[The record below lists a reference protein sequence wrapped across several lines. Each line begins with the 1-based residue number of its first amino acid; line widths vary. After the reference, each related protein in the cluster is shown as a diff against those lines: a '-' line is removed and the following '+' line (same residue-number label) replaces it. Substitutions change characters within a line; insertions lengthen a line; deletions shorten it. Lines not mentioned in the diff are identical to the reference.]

1 MKKVRCLR
9 KPYTFMDLTIGKVYE
24 VIRENR
30 AFDTILIKDDTGYDN
45 WYVKDDFEIVEGED
59 K

>member
-1 MKKVRCLR
+1 MKEAQCIR
-9 KPYTFMDLTIGKVYE
+9 KPYTFIDLTIGKVYK
-24 VIRENR
+24 VLRENR

-45 WYVKDDFEIVEGED
+45 WYVKSDFKIAEGEW

>member
-1 MKKVRCLR
+1 
-9 KPYTFMDLTIGKVYE
+9 MDLTIGKVYE